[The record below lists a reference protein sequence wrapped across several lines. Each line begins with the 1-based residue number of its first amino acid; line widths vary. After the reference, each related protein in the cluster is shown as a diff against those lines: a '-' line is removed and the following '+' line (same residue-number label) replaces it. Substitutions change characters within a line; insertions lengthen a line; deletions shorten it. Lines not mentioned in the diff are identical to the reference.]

1 MAVESLGAPAGQRR
15 YRILL
20 RVAAAAWAAVIFAA
34 SSVTGST
41 IPGRFGYLAH
51 FIEYAA
57 FGALLSLA
65 VRDPHDRTGSDLAAL
80 ALASAYAVT
89 DEIHQSFVPLRT
101 VDPMDWLADT
111 AGAAIA
117 IIALVAVDAVAR
129 RLKRQ

>member
-1 MAVESLGAPAGQRR
+1 M
-15 YRILL
+15 
-20 RVAAAAWAAVIFAA
+20 
-34 SSVTGST
+34 TGSQV
-41 IPGRFGYLAH
+41 PGRFGYLAH
-51 FIEYAA
+51 FIEYAT

-65 VRDPHDRTGSDLAAL
+65 LRDPRDRTGSDLAAL

-117 IIALVAVDAVAR
+117 IIALAAVDAVTR